1 MKPIVIAVLV
11 GLLIPT
17 LWGFIAPR
25 GQWRVLTGWSRRDPY
40 VDGPGP
46 VALSLHRLV
55 AGAALIAVV
64 AVGISLYTVP
74 QSTLAN
80 PAVRVSPPPKAPLWG
95 SPEPVVVNR
104 VFTPMSAPAGGLVV
118 EPILGYQ
125 AVEGSS
131 RDPSYLFDLKY
142 FTHPGTA
149 DGDGFI
155 GANPPAGLSA
165 LDMADI
171 VVQVRGDK
179 RCIPYQVAVAETDT
193 TISIGVYYGQPGSPD
208 DPNIAHLTDCA
219 TDGGKSGTTSTLIP
233 IQLSNSVLGR
243 TVLGFDGSPITPVG
257 GATTK

>member
-1 MKPIVIAVLV
+1 MIAVLV

-25 GQWRVLTGWSRRDPY
+25 AQWRVLTGWSRRNPY
-40 VDGPGP
+40 VDGPGA

-55 AGAALIAVV
+55 AGAALIGVV

-74 QSTLAN
+74 TRSLAN
-80 PAVRVSPPPKAPLWG
+80 PAVRVSPPPKALVWG

-104 VFTPMSAPAGGLVV
+104 VFTPLSAPPRGLVV

-131 RDPSYLFDLKY
+131 RDPSYLFDLKD

-155 GANPPAGLSA
+155 GANPPTGLSA
-165 LDMADI
+165 LDLSDI

-193 TISIGVYYGQPGSPD
+193 TVSIGVYYGQPGSPS

-219 TDGGKSGTTSTLIP
+219 TDGGKSDTTSTLIP
-233 IQLSNSVLGR
+233 IRLSNGVLGR
-243 TVLGFDGSPITPVG
+243 EVLNFDGSPIAPVG
-257 GATTK
+257 GAASK